1 MATANKKAGPKPKA
15 KKPAANKPAANKL
28 AANKAAARKVPPKAR
43 AKARRA
49 PARTASSKARAAAK
63 PAAKS
68 LAKPIAKPATK
79 SAAAT
84 PKPVARPAGRLRMPR
99 GTLPAD
105 VPVPVPVP
113 VRIGG
118 ARVVE
123 ILEDEQPIH
132 ALRRFLATIEGEASV
147 QQGQIALGSAQ
158 LMLLPIARE
167 HRGGPEVKE
176 LLDLVLSR
184 WADFPDQTGF
194 HSQEFLRNA
203 FAAVGDDPERIPQLV
218 ALVPEDASAE
228 LRFNIACAYAVV
240 GTKAAMLQSLKVAL
254 DAGATPAQVRR
265 DDDFAAYLD
274 DPDFIG
280 LIDGASAPTIPV
292 DIRPHVGSV
301 RLALDSLISTLR
313 EYGEQGQ
320 LNPPTTLD
328 NVLAAERAKKIQLPN
343 DYRAL
348 LTISDGMKLWDNEF
362 LGTRDYR
369 GETDLAKSARDY
381 LAMSA
386 GYGATG
392 IDECI
397 PLANWGQPNDWL
409 LYDPRGTIRRG
420 EPGYVLML
428 NADELPLD
436 DLVSALERLERI
448 ASDILGTN

>member
-1 MATANKKAGPKPKA
+1 M
-15 KKPAANKPAANKL
+15 
-28 AANKAAARKVPPKAR
+28 
-43 AKARRA
+43 
-49 PARTASSKARAAAK
+49 AK
-63 PAAKS
+63 PGK
-68 LAKPIAKPATK
+68 
-79 SAAAT
+79 
-84 PKPVARPAGRLRMPR
+84 LRMPR
-99 GTLPAD
+99 GTLP
-105 VPVPVPVP
+105 PVLP
-113 VRIGG
+113 VRVGG

-132 ALRRFLATIEGEASV
+132 ALRRLLSTIEGEANV

-203 FAAVGDDPERIPQLV
+203 FAAVGDDPERIARLV
-218 ALVPEDASAE
+218 ALVPLDASAE

-240 GTKAAMLQSLKVAL
+240 GTKAAMLQSLEIAL
-254 DAGATPAQVRR
+254 EAGATPAQVRR
-265 DDDFAAYLD
+265 DEDFAGYVD
-274 DPDFIG
+274 DPDFIA
-280 LIDGASAPTIPV
+280 LLDGASAPSIPV
-292 DIRPHVGSV
+292 DIKPHVSSV
-301 RLALDSLISTLR
+301 RSALDSLISTLR

-369 GETDLAKSARDY
+369 GETELAKTAREY

>member
-1 MATANKKAGPKPKA
+1 MATANKKAGAKAKA
-15 KKPAANKPAANKL
+15 KKPVAKKPAPRK
-28 AANKAAARKVPPKAR
+28 AAVKAKAKPAPKKKPAKAAPKKAVAKAAPKQLPPKVVAKPAPAKPKAAAR
-43 AKARRA
+43 A
-49 PARTASSKARAAAK
+49 PGK
-63 PAAKS
+63 
-68 LAKPIAKPATK
+68 
-79 SAAAT
+79 
-84 PKPVARPAGRLRMPR
+84 LRMPR
-99 GTLPAD
+99 GTLPPAPPLPA
-105 VPVPVPVP
+105 PV
-113 VRIGG
+113 GG

-132 ALRRFLATIEGEASV
+132 ALRRFLSTIDGEANV
-147 QQGQIALGSAQ
+147 HQGQIALGSAQ

-184 WADFPDQTGF
+184 WVDFPDQTGF

-203 FAAVGDDPERIPQLV
+203 FAAVGDDPERIARLV

-228 LRFNIACAYAVV
+228 LRFNMACAYAVV
-240 GTKAAMLQSLKVAL
+240 GTKAAMLQSLKIAL
-254 DAGATPAQVRR
+254 EAGATPAQVRR

-274 DPDFIG
+274 DPDFIE
-280 LIDGASAPTIPV
+280 LLDGASAPTIPV

-301 RLALDSLISTLR
+301 RSALDSLISTLR

-320 LNPPTTLD
+320 LNPPNTLE

-369 GETDLAKSARDY
+369 GETDLAKNAREY